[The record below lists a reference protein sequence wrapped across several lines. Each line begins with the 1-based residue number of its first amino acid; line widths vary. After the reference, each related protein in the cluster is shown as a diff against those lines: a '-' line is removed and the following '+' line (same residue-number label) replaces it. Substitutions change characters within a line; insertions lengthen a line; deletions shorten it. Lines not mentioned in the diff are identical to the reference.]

1 MEIFAIANQKGGCG
15 KTTTATNLAAALALN
30 GKRTLLVDLDP
41 QAHASLGLGV
51 DKEISIYDC
60 LSKISKNKCGL
71 KNIIVTLQANFD
83 LAPSNIM
90 LSTIDQEMS
99 DEIGRESRL

>member
-1 MEIFAIANQKGGCG
+1 MYDEPEIF
-15 KTTTATNLAAALALN
+15 AAALAIN
-30 GKRTLLVDLDP
+30 GKKTLLIDLDP
-41 QAHASLGLGV
+41 QAHASLGLGIE
-51 DKEISIYDC
+51 KEIGIYDC

-71 KNIIVTLQANFD
+71 KDIIVSVLPNFD

-99 DEIGRESRL
+99 DEIGRESRLFDILKDYNSLYL